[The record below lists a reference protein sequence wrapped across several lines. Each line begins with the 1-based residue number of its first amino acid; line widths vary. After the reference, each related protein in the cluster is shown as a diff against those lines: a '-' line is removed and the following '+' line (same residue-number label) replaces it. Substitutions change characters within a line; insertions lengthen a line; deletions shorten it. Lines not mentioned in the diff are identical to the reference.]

1 MQLGVRKVFGKRQ
14 SQTSQLVQLKKVNF
28 FFFNHSDLILKVRKK
43 IENWQKAKKANLAA
57 LFKKKDLLNLTTT
70 LS

>member
-28 FFFNHSDLILKVRKK
+28 FLNHSDLILKVRKK
-43 IENWQKAKKANLAA
+43 IEN
-57 LFKKKDLLNLTTT
+57 
-70 LS
+70 